1 MNRRDP
7 LAGLHVFRQVADT
20 GSFTRAAA
28 LLGVTPAAV
37 SQAINQLEAELRL
50 KLFHRTTRGV
60 SLSEAGQRYHEQTE
74 QPYRD
79 LVRAREALGESLAEP
94 SGQLRISAL
103 HLAKNLVIAPMLNE
117 FVRRYPKVQLE
128 IRYEDQL
135 VDIVRERLDAGIR
148 LADALQPGMVG
159 VQLTAPLACLLVA
172 TPAYLAEYG
181 TPASVADLD
190 GHAAVRF
197 RFPRSGRLHK
207 WRLREDGREL
217 EVDLPA
223 RFVSTD
229 TEAIIEAARAGFVAT
244 SIAEY
249 FRDQGRRVL
258 LLMDSLTR
266 FARAQREIG
275 LAAGEPPTRRG
286 YPPSVFAAL
295 PRLMERAGQSERGSI
310 TALYTVLVEGDD
322 MSEPVAD
329 ETRSILDGHIVL
341 SRKLAAAN
349 HYPAIDVLH
358 SVSRVMNQI
367 VDDDQ
372 RHAAGRLRE
381 WLAKYEEVE
390 LLLKI
395 GEYQKGQD
403 SEADRAIEKIGAIRQ
418 WLRQGTHETSD
429 YAQACAQLRSLCA

>member
-1 MNRRDP
+1 M
-7 LAGLHVFRQVADT
+7 
-20 GSFTRAAA
+20 
-28 LLGVTPAAV
+28 TPAAV

-94 SGQLRISAL
+94 SGQLRVSAL

-229 TEAIIEAARAGFVAT
+229 TETIIGRARRRRDRPGIHPRASRRGPRCRAPGGSAAWQLPAAAADVAVLPEPPPRTGQAARLHRTATRVA
-244 SIAEY
+244 
-249 FRDQGRRVL
+249 
-258 LLMDSLTR
+258 
-266 FARAQREIG
+266 
-275 LAAGEPPTRRG
+275 AAGLNLSGPCRPAPAGSAGGRPVRR
-286 YPPSVFAAL
+286 
-295 PRLMERAGQSERGSI
+295 
-310 TALYTVLVEGDD
+310 
-322 MSEPVAD
+322 
-329 ETRSILDGHIVL
+329 
-341 SRKLAAAN
+341 SR
-349 HYPAIDVLH
+349 
-358 SVSRVMNQI
+358 
-367 VDDDQ
+367 
-372 RHAAGRLRE
+372 
-381 WLAKYEEVE
+381 
-390 LLLKI
+390 
-395 GEYQKGQD
+395 
-403 SEADRAIEKIGAIRQ
+403 
-418 WLRQGTHETSD
+418 
-429 YAQACAQLRSLCA
+429 

>member
-172 TPAYLAEYG
+172 TPTYLAEYG

-229 TEAIIEAARAGFVAT
+229 TE
-244 SIAEY
+244 
-249 FRDQGRRVL
+249 
-258 LLMDSLTR
+258 
-266 FARAQREIG
+266 
-275 LAAGEPPTRRG
+275 
-286 YPPSVFAAL
+286 
-295 PRLMERAGQSERGSI
+295 
-310 TALYTVLVEGDD
+310 
-322 MSEPVAD
+322 
-329 ETRSILDGHIVL
+329 
-341 SRKLAAAN
+341 
-349 HYPAIDVLH
+349 
-358 SVSRVMNQI
+358 
-367 VDDDQ
+367 
-372 RHAAGRLRE
+372 
-381 WLAKYEEVE
+381 
-390 LLLKI
+390 
-395 GEYQKGQD
+395 
-403 SEADRAIEKIGAIRQ
+403 
-418 WLRQGTHETSD
+418 
-429 YAQACAQLRSLCA
+429 

>member
-1 MNRRDP
+1 M
-7 LAGLHVFRQVADT
+7 
-20 GSFTRAAA
+20 
-28 LLGVTPAAV
+28 TPAAV

-229 TEAIIEAARAGFVAT
+229 TEAIIEAARAGAGIAQAFIRRASRRGPRCRAPGGSAAWQLPAAAADVAVLPEPPPRT
-244 SIAEY
+244 GQAA
-249 FRDQGRRVL
+249 RLHRTATRV
-258 LLMDSLTR
+258 
-266 FARAQREIG
+266 A
-275 LAAGEPPTRRG
+275 AAGLNLSGPCRPAPAGSAGGRPVRR
-286 YPPSVFAAL
+286 
-295 PRLMERAGQSERGSI
+295 
-310 TALYTVLVEGDD
+310 
-322 MSEPVAD
+322 
-329 ETRSILDGHIVL
+329 
-341 SRKLAAAN
+341 SR
-349 HYPAIDVLH
+349 
-358 SVSRVMNQI
+358 
-367 VDDDQ
+367 
-372 RHAAGRLRE
+372 
-381 WLAKYEEVE
+381 
-390 LLLKI
+390 
-395 GEYQKGQD
+395 
-403 SEADRAIEKIGAIRQ
+403 
-418 WLRQGTHETSD
+418 
-429 YAQACAQLRSLCA
+429 

>member
-159 VQLTAPLACLLVA
+159 AVAC
-172 TPAYLAEYG
+172 
-181 TPASVADLD
+181 
-190 GHAAVRF
+190 RC
-197 RFPRSGRLHK
+197 
-207 WRLREDGREL
+207 
-217 EVDLPA
+217 
-223 RFVSTD
+223 
-229 TEAIIEAARAGFVAT
+229 
-244 SIAEY
+244 
-249 FRDQGRRVL
+249 RRC
-258 LLMDSLTR
+258 
-266 FARAQREIG
+266 G
-275 LAAGEPPTRRG
+275 C
-286 YPPSVFAAL
+286 
-295 PRLMERAGQSERGSI
+295 I
-310 TALYTVLVEGDD
+310 T
-322 MSEPVAD
+322 
-329 ETRSILDGHIVL
+329 
-341 SRKLAAAN
+341 
-349 HYPAIDVLH
+349 
-358 SVSRVMNQI
+358 
-367 VDDDQ
+367 
-372 RHAAGRLRE
+372 
-381 WLAKYEEVE
+381 
-390 LLLKI
+390 
-395 GEYQKGQD
+395 
-403 SEADRAIEKIGAIRQ
+403 
-418 WLRQGTHETSD
+418 
-429 YAQACAQLRSLCA
+429 

>member
-1 MNRRDP
+1 MGVDHRDADRQALPLRFGNGRRDAALGMLQRQVGRHGRRPHRVLAGQSRKVEALTEPAFSYVDFQVFLTMNRRDP

-172 TPAYLAEYG
+172 TPTYLAEYG
-181 TPASVADLD
+181 CCLAVAC
-190 GHAAVRF
+190 RC
-197 RFPRSGRLHK
+197 
-207 WRLREDGREL
+207 
-217 EVDLPA
+217 
-223 RFVSTD
+223 
-229 TEAIIEAARAGFVAT
+229 
-244 SIAEY
+244 
-249 FRDQGRRVL
+249 RRC
-258 LLMDSLTR
+258 
-266 FARAQREIG
+266 G
-275 LAAGEPPTRRG
+275 C
-286 YPPSVFAAL
+286 
-295 PRLMERAGQSERGSI
+295 I
-310 TALYTVLVEGDD
+310 T
-322 MSEPVAD
+322 
-329 ETRSILDGHIVL
+329 
-341 SRKLAAAN
+341 
-349 HYPAIDVLH
+349 
-358 SVSRVMNQI
+358 
-367 VDDDQ
+367 
-372 RHAAGRLRE
+372 
-381 WLAKYEEVE
+381 
-390 LLLKI
+390 
-395 GEYQKGQD
+395 
-403 SEADRAIEKIGAIRQ
+403 
-418 WLRQGTHETSD
+418 
-429 YAQACAQLRSLCA
+429 

>member
-223 RFVSTD
+223 RFVSTRHRGD
-229 TEAIIEAARAGFVAT
+229 HRGGPRRRRDRPGIHPRAGRRGPRRRAPGGSAAWQLPAAAADVAVLPEPPPRTGQAARLHRTATRVA
-244 SIAEY
+244 
-249 FRDQGRRVL
+249 
-258 LLMDSLTR
+258 
-266 FARAQREIG
+266 
-275 LAAGEPPTRRG
+275 AAGLNLSGPCRPAPAGSAGGRPVRR
-286 YPPSVFAAL
+286 
-295 PRLMERAGQSERGSI
+295 
-310 TALYTVLVEGDD
+310 
-322 MSEPVAD
+322 
-329 ETRSILDGHIVL
+329 
-341 SRKLAAAN
+341 SR
-349 HYPAIDVLH
+349 
-358 SVSRVMNQI
+358 
-367 VDDDQ
+367 
-372 RHAAGRLRE
+372 
-381 WLAKYEEVE
+381 
-390 LLLKI
+390 
-395 GEYQKGQD
+395 
-403 SEADRAIEKIGAIRQ
+403 
-418 WLRQGTHETSD
+418 
-429 YAQACAQLRSLCA
+429 

>member
-229 TEAIIEAARAGFVAT
+229 TETIIEAARAGAGIAQAFIRERVA
-244 SIAEY
+244 A
-249 FRDQGRRVL
+249 DLAAGRRVEVL
-258 LLMDSLTR
+258 PGSCLPLPPMWLYYLNR
-266 FARAQREIG
+266 RHVPAKLRAFIE
-275 LAAGEPPTRRG
+275 L
-286 YPPSVFAAL
+286 
-295 PRLMERAGQSERGSI
+295 
-310 TALYTVLVEGDD
+310 
-322 MSEPVAD
+322 
-329 ETRSILDGHIVL
+329 
-341 SRKLAAAN
+341 
-349 HYPAIDVLH
+349 
-358 SVSRVMNQI
+358 
-367 VDDDQ
+367 
-372 RHAAGRLRE
+372 LRE
-381 WLAKYEEVE
+381 W
-390 LLLKI
+390 
-395 GEYQKGQD
+395 
-403 SEADRAIEKIGAIRQ
+403 RQ
-418 WLRQGTHETSD
+418 P
-429 YAQACAQLRSLCA
+429 A

>member
-197 RFPRSGRLHK
+197 RFR
-207 WRLREDGREL
+207 
-217 EVDLPA
+217 
-223 RFVSTD
+223 
-229 TEAIIEAARAGFVAT
+229 
-244 SIAEY
+244 
-249 FRDQGRRVL
+249 
-258 LLMDSLTR
+258 
-266 FARAQREIG
+266 
-275 LAAGEPPTRRG
+275 
-286 YPPSVFAAL
+286 
-295 PRLMERAGQSERGSI
+295 
-310 TALYTVLVEGDD
+310 
-322 MSEPVAD
+322 
-329 ETRSILDGHIVL
+329 
-341 SRKLAAAN
+341 AAAACTSGACRKTGGN
-349 HYPAIDVLH
+349 WKWTC
-358 SVSRVMNQI
+358 
-367 VDDDQ
+367 
-372 RHAAGRLRE
+372 RHASSAPTPRRSSRRPAPAQGSPRHSSASGSPRTSPPGA
-381 WLAKYEEVE
+381 WWKCCLAV
-390 LLLKI
+390 
-395 GEYQKGQD
+395 
-403 SEADRAIEKIGAIRQ
+403 
-418 WLRQGTHETSD
+418 
-429 YAQACAQLRSLCA
+429 ACRCRRCGCIT

>member
-7 LAGLHVFRQVADT
+7 LAGLHVFRQVTDT

-172 TPAYLAEYG
+172 TPTYLAEYG

-229 TEAIIEAARAGFVAT
+229 TETIIEAARAGAGIAQAFIRERVA
-244 SIAEY
+244 
-249 FRDQGRRVL
+249 
-258 LLMDSLTR
+258 
-266 FARAQREIG
+266 
-275 LAAGEPPTRRG
+275 
-286 YPPSVFAAL
+286 
-295 PRLMERAGQSERGSI
+295 
-310 TALYTVLVEGDD
+310 
-322 MSEPVAD
+322 AD
-329 ETRSILDGHIVL
+329 L
-341 SRKLAAAN
+341 
-349 HYPAIDVLH
+349 
-358 SVSRVMNQI
+358 
-367 VDDDQ
+367 
-372 RHAAGRLRE
+372 AAGRLVEVLPGSCLPLPPMWLYYLNRRHVPAKLRAFIELLRE
-381 WLAKYEEVE
+381 W
-390 LLLKI
+390 
-395 GEYQKGQD
+395 
-403 SEADRAIEKIGAIRQ
+403 RQ
-418 WLRQGTHETSD
+418 P
-429 YAQACAQLRSLCA
+429 A

>member
-229 TEAIIEAARAGFVAT
+229 TEAIIEAARAGA
-244 SIAEY
+244 
-249 FRDQGRRVL
+249 DRR
-258 LLMDSLTR
+258 T
-266 FARAQREIG
+266 
-275 LAAGEPPTRRG
+275 
-286 YPPSVFAAL
+286 
-295 PRLMERAGQSERGSI
+295 
-310 TALYTVLVEGDD
+310 
-322 MSEPVAD
+322 
-329 ETRSILDGHIVL
+329 
-341 SRKLAAAN
+341 
-349 HYPAIDVLH
+349 
-358 SVSRVMNQI
+358 
-367 VDDDQ
+367 
-372 RHAAGRLRE
+372 
-381 WLAKYEEVE
+381 VE
-390 LLLKI
+390 L
-395 GEYQKGQD
+395 
-403 SEADRAIEKIGAIRQ
+403 
-418 WLRQGTHETSD
+418 
-429 YAQACAQLRSLCA
+429 

>member
-1 MNRRDP
+1 M
-7 LAGLHVFRQVADT
+7 
-20 GSFTRAAA
+20 
-28 LLGVTPAAV
+28 TPAAV

-60 SLSEAGQRYHEQTE
+60 SLSEAGQRYHEQAE

-207 WRLREDGREL
+207 WRLQEDGREL

-229 TEAIIEAARAGFVAT
+229 TEAIIEAARAGAGIAQAFIRERVA
-244 SIAEY
+244 
-249 FRDQGRRVL
+249 
-258 LLMDSLTR
+258 
-266 FARAQREIG
+266 
-275 LAAGEPPTRRG
+275 
-286 YPPSVFAAL
+286 
-295 PRLMERAGQSERGSI
+295 
-310 TALYTVLVEGDD
+310 
-322 MSEPVAD
+322 AD
-329 ETRSILDGHIVL
+329 L
-341 SRKLAAAN
+341 
-349 HYPAIDVLH
+349 
-358 SVSRVMNQI
+358 
-367 VDDDQ
+367 
-372 RHAAGRLRE
+372 AAGRLVEVLPGSCLPLPPMWLYYLNRRHVPAKLRAFIELLRE
-381 WLAKYEEVE
+381 W
-390 LLLKI
+390 
-395 GEYQKGQD
+395 
-403 SEADRAIEKIGAIRQ
+403 RQ
-418 WLRQGTHETSD
+418 P
-429 YAQACAQLRSLCA
+429 A